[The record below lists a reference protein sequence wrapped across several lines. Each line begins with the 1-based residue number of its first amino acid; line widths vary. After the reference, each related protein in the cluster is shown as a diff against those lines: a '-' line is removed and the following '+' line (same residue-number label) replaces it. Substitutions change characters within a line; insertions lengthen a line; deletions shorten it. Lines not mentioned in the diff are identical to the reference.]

1 MTGTPGAYAT
11 EADSDIQALYRR
23 HFHDRRTERLCLS
36 SLSFFVTFAA
46 TRSLAHASRN
56 KVGPFRNMSMGG
68 THIHHS
74 FWGIFSLLAMGYAW
88 VLEIGTGASGS
99 RRGMRALAALYG
111 AGAALT
117 LDEYAL
123 WLKPQNDYKIR
134 NDEYWQGGGRKSIYA
149 VVLFGSF
156 LLLSMGGLP
165 LLRALLGGDT
175 DKDGGDQD
183 G

>member
-1 MTGTPGAYAT
+1 MFPWGHL
-11 EADSDIQALYRR
+11 QALYRR
-23 HFHDRRTERLCLS
+23 HFHGRRTERLCLS

-88 VLEIGTGASGS
+88 VLDIGTGASGA
-99 RRGMRALAALYG
+99 RHGMRALAALYG

-123 WLKPQNDYKIR
+123 WIKLRD
-134 NDEYWQGGGRKSIYA
+134 DEYWQGGGRKSIYA

-165 LLRALLGGDT
+165 LLRALLGGDIE
-175 DKDGGDQD
+175 KDGADQD

>member
-1 MTGTPGAYAT
+1 MFPWGHP
-11 EADSDIQALYRR
+11 QALYQR
-23 HFHDRRTERLCLS
+23 HFHDRRRERLCLS
-36 SLSFFVTFAA
+36 SLSFFATFAA
-46 TRSLAHASRN
+46 TRSLAHAVRN
-56 KVGPFRNMSMGG
+56 KVGPFRDVSVGD

-99 RRGMRALAALYG
+99 RHGMRALAALYG

-123 WLKPQNDYKIR
+123 WLKPQNDYKVR
-134 NDEYWQGGGRKSIYA
+134 DDEYWQGGGRKSIYA

-175 DKDGGDQD
+175 DEDGADQD